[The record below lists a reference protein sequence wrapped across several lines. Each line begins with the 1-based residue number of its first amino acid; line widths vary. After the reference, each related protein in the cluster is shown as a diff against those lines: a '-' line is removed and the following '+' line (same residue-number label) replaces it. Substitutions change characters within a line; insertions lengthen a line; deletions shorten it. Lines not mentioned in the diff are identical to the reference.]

1 MYGEEGGGRFET
13 PANVMTSSALSRLI
27 NSDEIPSVVVEKK
40 SAQKKSPKIT
50 NAPTAGGP
58 ERRGAGMAWREGG
71 RGGGPPQVRR
81 GGTCREGWAMAR
93 TRLPPPPP
101 PPASTAFVPAPGG
114 G

>member
-40 SAQKKSPKIT
+40 SAQKKIAK
-50 NAPTAGGP
+50 NYERADRRRAGAPRGGH
-58 ERRGAGMAWREGG
+58 GLA
-71 RGGGPPQVRR
+71 GGGPGRR
-81 GGTCREGWAMAR
+81 PATGAAGRDLPGGLGHGPH
-93 TRLPPPPP
+93 PPTPAPP